1 MFPTD
6 QEEIKSFIFNL
17 IILKLRK
24 NLIQVF

>member
-6 QEEIKSFIFNL
+6 QEETKSSIFNL